1 MKIGIL
7 TAMES
12 EHKQIASLLTDKTS
26 VQDQYN
32 YIVGKLGDKDVVL
45 CQCGIGKVNAA
56 VGTSELIRS
65 FRPDCVISTGVA
77 GGIDACLNVM
87 DVVVSTKTVHHDFF
101 IGMGANGD
109 KCKVCRLTSMPTS
122 DWWMQP

>member
-45 CQCGIGKVNAA
+45 CQCGIAWLGA
-56 VGTSELIRS
+56 
-65 FRPDCVISTGVA
+65 
-77 GGIDACLNVM
+77 
-87 DVVVSTKTVHHDFF
+87 F
-101 IGMGANGD
+101 IVRIIGLALHLG
-109 KCKVCRLTSMPTS
+109 
-122 DWWMQP
+122 